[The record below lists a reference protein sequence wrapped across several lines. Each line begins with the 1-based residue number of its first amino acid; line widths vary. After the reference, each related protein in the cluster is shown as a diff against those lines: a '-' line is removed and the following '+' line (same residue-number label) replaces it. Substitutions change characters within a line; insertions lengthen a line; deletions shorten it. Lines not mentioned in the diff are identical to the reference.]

1 MRLCSKETVQQ
12 RNCAARVR
20 VGDPVDAGIQRAH
33 SRSPGGS
40 RCRRLLRARTCTH
53 GKRSHGETQVRVLSS
68 NGKRVHCSIT
78 WRAGC
83 HNCRLGL
90 QIQMRCMQET
100 RGSGEG
106 ECRGGWRGCV
116 EYGMCGGCVWW
127 RKPMLGAPVLHAM
140 RSLEISMHGS
150 AVEAT
155 RSKGSGPKRSEIE
168 KPRATVP
175 PRLDHAS

>member
-1 MRLCSKETVQQ
+1 MQRGCGLGILWMLESRGRTV
-12 RNCAARVR
+12 
-20 VGDPVDAGIQRAH
+20 DL
-33 SRSPGGS
+33 PGGHAVVGCS
-40 RCRRLLRARTCTH
+40 VHAPARM
-53 GKRSHGETQVRVLSS
+53 GKDHTGETQVRVLSS

-78 WRAGC
+78 WRVGC